1 MNTSKLSKFAWAFF
15 ALALTTT
22 TLFGQGYR
30 NSKNVFYNQNQV
42 CLNQI
47 TDLTD
52 EQNAKI
58 EELEI
63 SHQKE
68 MTTLREERQSTR
80 DAIEKNEIRGT
91 MLKTVKAHREK
102 VRNLLTV
109 EQQNQFD
116 LLKTNGN
123 NYGNRNGNGNG
134 NGNFKG
140 RQQFNGQQMFAGNC
154 GNYCR
159 GKGMGRQGN
168 GRGNRQFNGCNR
180 NFNQNN

>member
-1 MNTSKLSKFAWAFF
+1 MNISKLSKFAWAFF

-22 TLFGQGYR
+22 TVFGQGYR
-30 NSKNVFYNQNQV
+30 NSNNAFYNQNQV

-47 TDLTD
+47 ADLTD
-52 EQNAKI
+52 EQKTKI

-63 SHQKE
+63 SHQKV
-68 MTTLREERQSTR
+68 MTELREERQSTR

-91 MLKTVKAHREK
+91 MLKTVKAHRET
-102 VRNLLTV
+102 VRNLLTE
-109 EQQNQFD
+109 EQQKQFD
-116 LLKTNGN
+116 LLRTNGI
-123 NYGNRNGNGNG
+123 NYGNRNNG

-154 GNYCR
+154 GNCCR

-168 GRGNRQFNGCNR
+168 GRGNRQFKGCNR